1 MRIIDKDFIV
11 GGHKVGVYQ
20 AYADIDPNFVPMEPG
35 VRVLPAAF
43 FSQKDF
49 FTLKRRYLPGDK
61 PTFPQGGY
69 EVFGSGGEVRSYDL
83 DAVILYPETR
93 AQKKIIDAM
102 APADPDAP
110 TRGRKASSTPKEIK
124 VTSGRRGRPALSPED
139 KAAKEEAAALK
150 ASKSGGKRGRP
161 ASEGGPKPMREAT
174 GGKRG
179 RPRMTEAV
187 IALKVADK
195 ALRASK
201 SGGKRGRPAST
212 KRK

>member
-1 MRIIDKDFIV
+1 MKIINKDFVV
-11 GGHKVGVYQ
+11 GGHKVGIYPI
-20 AYADIDPNFVPMEPG
+20 YTDISPDFVPMEPG

-43 FSQKDF
+43 FSQKDH

-61 PTFPQGGY
+61 PTFPKGGY
-69 EVFGSGGEVRSYDL
+69 EVFGSNGEIRSYDVE
-83 DAVILYPETR
+83 DVILYPETR

-110 TRGRKASSTPKEIK
+110 VRGRKVSSTPKEIK
-124 VTSGRRGRPALSPED
+124 VTSGRRGRPALSPEA
-139 KAAKEEAAALK
+139 KAAKEEQAALN
-150 ASKSGGKRGRP
+150 ALKSGGKRGRP
-161 ASEGGPKPMREAT
+161 AREGGPKPAKEST

-179 RPRMTEAV
+179 RPRMTEAD

-201 SGGKRGRPAST
+201 SGGKRGRPSNP